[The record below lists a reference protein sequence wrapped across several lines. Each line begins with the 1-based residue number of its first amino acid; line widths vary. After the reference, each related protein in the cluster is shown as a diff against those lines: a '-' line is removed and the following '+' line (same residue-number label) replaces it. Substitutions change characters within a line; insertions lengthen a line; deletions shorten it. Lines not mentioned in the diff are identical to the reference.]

1 MRIFFFLNNDL
12 FKGVGTRKKE
22 GEREGGRKQ
31 HCVCHR
37 FRKKKKSLF
46 CHCFCISIIWR
57 TKESGPGTTKLR
69 EMFSVADI

>member
-1 MRIFFFLNNDL
+1 MIYLRGWGL
-12 FKGVGTRKKE
+12 GRKRE
-22 GEREGGRKQ
+22 RGREGGSST
-31 HCVCHR
+31 V
-37 FRKKKKSLF
+37 FVIALEKKKSLF